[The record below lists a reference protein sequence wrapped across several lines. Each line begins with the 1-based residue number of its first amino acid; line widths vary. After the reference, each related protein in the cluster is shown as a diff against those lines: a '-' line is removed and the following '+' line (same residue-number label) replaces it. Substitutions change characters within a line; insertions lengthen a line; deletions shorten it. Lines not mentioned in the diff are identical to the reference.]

1 MIHYD
6 YSPTQLEKTAEQLLQ
21 KFDPERLTVPK
32 PIDVY
37 EVIEKCL
44 DVPYDWK
51 YLTPNQSVLG
61 MTFFDDGW
69 TWAWPEPYYED
80 GMLPF
85 RVEEQKGTILIE
97 ETLTEE
103 ENRGRENFTVMHEVF
118 HQVLPHKKC
127 FSYGGA
133 DYAHCTT
140 KKGLECRR
148 KRSMTSLEICEYQA
162 NACAAAFLMPR
173 EAVANQLRRYAGR
186 KVLRLADYEDY
197 AIVRLLAED
206 FSVSVMAMKYRLLN
220 LKLAV

>member
-1 MIHYD
+1 MIHYN
-6 YSPTQLEKTAEQLLQ
+6 YSPTQLEKTAEQLLR

-85 RVEEQKGTILIE
+85 QVEEQKGTILIE

-118 HQVLPHKKC
+118 HQVLPHRRC
-127 FSYGGA
+127 FYCGTV
-133 DYAHCTT
+133 DYAHFTHADTPKVC
-140 KKGLECRR
+140 KSR
-148 KRSMTSLEICEYQA
+148 MTSLEICEYQA

-173 EAVANQLRRYAGR
+173 EAVTNQLRRYAGK

-197 AIVRLLAED
+197 AIVRLLSED